1 MREDLEAY
9 ALGALDHERSHEVEA
24 HLRDCGE
31 CAAIVRDYQRAI
43 DHLALAVPRYR
54 ASPRLK
60 QRILGGAAGF
70 RPMALPGILRRGWVM
85 AGAAA
90 VVVGLAIG
98 AVAWATALSLEVSEL
113 KERNAALE
121 AMSELTADQRAA
133 ILQVQNELNSARNQQ
148 QEMST
153 TLDEYATLIKVALD
167 PDLIPT
173 ELRGTEPL
181 ASANASCSYVWST
194 KQSLGALTCKNLPS
208 TALAL
213 TYELWAT
220 KGGNT
225 VPLGSFEPRVDGS
238 ASLLVTIPNWAPGP
252 VTSLWVTLE
261 SANGGRDKPSN
272 QVVLQPVPSQ
282 QAQR

>member
-9 ALGALDHERSHEVEA
+9 ALGVLEHDRAHQVEA
-24 HLRDCGE
+24 HLSE
-31 CAAIVRDYQRAI
+31 CERCTAVVHDYQHAMS
-43 DHLALAVPRYR
+43 HLALAVPQYR

-60 QRILGGAAGF
+60 QRIMGGAAGF
-70 RPMALPGILRRGWVM
+70 RPAAIPGALRRSWVM
-85 AGAAA
+85 TAAA
-90 VVVGLAIG
+90 VVVLGF
-98 AVAWATALSLEVSEL
+98 AVGSIVWATALSLEVSRL
-113 KERNAALE
+113 KERNANLE
-121 AMSELTADQRAA
+121 AMSELDAEQRAA
-133 ILQVQNELNSARNQQ
+133 ILQVQSELNSARNEQQ
-148 QEMST
+148 QMST

-181 ASANASCSYVWST
+181 ANANASCSYVWST

-208 TALAL
+208 TAMSL

-220 KGGNT
+220 KGGST

-261 SANGGRDKPSN
+261 SVSGGRDKPSS